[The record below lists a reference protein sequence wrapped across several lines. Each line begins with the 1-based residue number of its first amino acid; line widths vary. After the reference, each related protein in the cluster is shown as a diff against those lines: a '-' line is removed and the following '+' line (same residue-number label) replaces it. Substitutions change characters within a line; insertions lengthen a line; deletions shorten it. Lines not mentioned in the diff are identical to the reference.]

1 MMYRAGVSVTR
12 RLLWGCLVLLLSLL
26 LVACGGDEPRQGDD
40 SIVIGTTA
48 RLRTLDPADAYENLA
63 GLLLLNLGD
72 RLYTY
77 EGKDLIPQ
85 LATALPEVS
94 EDGLTYRIP
103 LRRGVRFHDGTPFN
117 AAAMAFSLER
127 FMNSGGQPASLLAGR
142 VKEIQ
147 AIAEDLLEIRL
158 KEPFVAFPH
167 LLAFSGLCAVSP
179 TAYGA
184 AGDRFLPTQFV
195 GTGPYRLAAY
205 GTDGVRLEPFADY
218 WGTKPQNTGI
228 RLQIF
233 SSSANLYNAFRTG
246 AVDVAIGALDPNQI
260 RALKTQAA
268 TKHWQVITGAG
279 NAVTV
284 LSINLRQPPWD
295 QLAARQVLAASVNRQ
310 RLAERVFLGEAKP
323 LYSLV
328 PSLFPES
335 EPIFRDRYGDGDAAQ
350 IAHWLAKTSISA
362 QQPLVV
368 NLWYRA
374 NVPSNVLAATVLKA
388 SLERDLGDRVQVQL
402 DSADSATIYRNLDS
416 GAYPLVLLDWY
427 GDFYD
432 ADNYLEPFLSCE
444 HGSVETGCESGAS
457 AAWGSF
463 FYSPEVNDLI
473 VASRREANPQR
484 RGVLLRQLQ
493 ELNAEA
499 VAFLPL
505 WQSETTLFAQPQLR
519 GLILDVNQLFAF
531 APLQKAPKDQ

>member
-1 MMYRAGVSVTR
+1 MYRAGVSVAR
-12 RLLWGCLVLLLSLL
+12 RLLWGCLVLLLGLL
-26 LVACGGDEPRQGDD
+26 LVACGGDVPRQGDD

-77 EGKDLIPQ
+77 EGTNLIPQ

-103 LRRGVRFHDGTPFN
+103 LRQGVYFHDGTPFN

-142 VKEIQ
+142 VKEIR
-147 AIAEDLLEIRL
+147 AIAEDLLEIHL

-205 GTDGVRLEPFADY
+205 AIDGVRLEPFADY
-218 WGTKPQNTGI
+218 WGTKPKNAGI
-228 RLQIF
+228 RIQIF

-260 RALKTQAA
+260 RALKAQAV

-295 QLAARQVLAASVNRQ
+295 QLAARQVLAASINRQ
-310 RLAERVFLGEAKP
+310 RLAERVFLGEAEP

-328 PSLFPES
+328 PSLFPVS
-335 EPIFRDRYGDGDAAQ
+335 EPVFRDRYGDGDSGQ
-350 IAHWLAKTSISA
+350 IDHWLQNTTISPE
-362 QQPLVV
+362 QPLVV

-402 DSADSATIYRNLDS
+402 DSADSATIYRNLES

-432 ADNYLEPFLSCE
+432 ADNYLEPFLSCDR
-444 HGSVETGCESGAS
+444 GSVETGCEQGAS

-463 FYSPEVNDLI
+463 FYSSKANALI
-473 VASRREANPQR
+473 AASRREADSQR
-484 RGVLLRQLQ
+484 RGALLRQLQ

-505 WQSETTLFAQPQLR
+505 WQSKTTLFAQATVQ
-519 GLILDVNQLFAF
+519 GLALEVNQLFTF

>member
-1 MMYRAGVSVTR
+1 MYRAGVSVAR
-12 RLLWGCLVLLLSLL
+12 RLLWGCLVLLLGLL
-26 LVACGGDEPRQGDD
+26 LVACGGDVPRQGDD

-77 EGKDLIPQ
+77 EGTNLIPQ

-103 LRRGVRFHDGTPFN
+103 LRQGVYFHDGTPFN

-142 VKEIQ
+142 VKEIR
-147 AIAEDLLEIRL
+147 AIAEDLLEIHL

-205 GTDGVRLEPFADY
+205 AIDGVRLEPFADY
-218 WGTKPQNTGI
+218 WGTKPKNAGI
-228 RLQIF
+228 RIQIF

-260 RALKTQAA
+260 RALKAQAA

-295 QLAARQVLAASVNRQ
+295 QLAARQVLAASINRQ
-310 RLAERVFLGEAKP
+310 RLAERVFLGEAEP

-328 PSLFPES
+328 PSLFPVS
-335 EPIFRDRYGDGDAAQ
+335 EPVFRDRYGDGDSGQ
-350 IAHWLAKTSISA
+350 IDHWLQNTTISPE
-362 QQPLVV
+362 QPLVV

-402 DSADSATIYRNLDS
+402 DSADSATIYRNLES

-432 ADNYLEPFLSCE
+432 ADNYLEPFLSCDR
-444 HGSVETGCESGAS
+444 GSVETGCEQGAS

-463 FYSPEVNDLI
+463 FYSSKANALI
-473 VASRREANPQR
+473 AASRREADSQR
-484 RGVLLRQLQ
+484 RGALLRQLQ

-505 WQSETTLFAQPQLR
+505 WQSKTTLFAQATVQ
-519 GLILDVNQLFAF
+519 GLALEVNQLFTF

>member
-26 LVACGGDEPRQGDD
+26 LVACGGDGPRQGDD

-72 RLYTY
+72 RLYSY

-147 AIAEDLLEIRL
+147 AIAEDVLEIRL

-205 GTDGVRLEPFADY
+205 STDGVRLEPFADY
-218 WGTKPQNTGI
+218 WGTKPDNAGI

-260 RALKTQAA
+260 RALKAQAA

-310 RLAERVFLGEAKP
+310 RLAERVFLGEAEP

-328 PSLFPES
+328 PSLFPVS
-335 EPIFRDRYGDGDAAQ
+335 EPIFRDRYGDGDSSQ
-350 IAHWLAKTSISA
+350 IDHWLQNTTISP

-402 DSADSATIYRNLDS
+402 DSADSATIYRNLES

-432 ADNYLEPFLSCE
+432 ADNYLEPFLSCDR
-444 HGSVETGCESGAS
+444 GSLETGCERGAS

-463 FYSPEVNDLI
+463 FYSPEANDLI

-484 RGVLLRQLQ
+484 RGILLRQLQ

-519 GLILDVNQLFAF
+519 GLALDVNQLFAF
-531 APLQKAPKDQ
+531 APLQKAPKEQ

>member
-1 MMYRAGVSVTR
+1 MTR

-26 LVACGGDEPRQGDD
+26 LVACGGDQPRQGDD

-72 RLYTY
+72 RLYSY

-158 KEPFVAFPH
+158 KEPFVAFSH

-184 AGDRFLPTQFV
+184 AGDGFLPTQFV

-205 GTDGVRLEPFADY
+205 STDGVRLEPFADY

-284 LSINLRQPPWD
+284 LSINLRQPLGINWRRGRCWPPVSIVNASRNGSFWGKQNPCTPWCPVYF
-295 QLAARQVLAASVNRQ
+295 L
-310 RLAERVFLGEAKP
+310 RV
-323 LYSLV
+323 
-328 PSLFPES
+328 SLF
-335 EPIFRDRYGDGDAAQ
+335 FA
-350 IAHWLAKTSISA
+350 IAMETAIRAK
-362 QQPLVV
+362 
-368 NLWYRA
+368 
-374 NVPSNVLAATVLKA
+374 
-388 SLERDLGDRVQVQL
+388 
-402 DSADSATIYRNLDS
+402 
-416 GAYPLVLLDWY
+416 
-427 GDFYD
+427 
-432 ADNYLEPFLSCE
+432 
-444 HGSVETGCESGAS
+444 
-457 AAWGSF
+457 
-463 FYSPEVNDLI
+463 
-473 VASRREANPQR
+473 
-484 RGVLLRQLQ
+484 
-493 ELNAEA
+493 
-499 VAFLPL
+499 
-505 WQSETTLFAQPQLR
+505 
-519 GLILDVNQLFAF
+519 
-531 APLQKAPKDQ
+531 